1 MDWIDAEEQK
11 NSKKNSIIE
20 WEESRMRDT
29 NNYFDA
35 QWKKRNSK
43 KFADFQS
50 FRKLQRG
57 HALMTSLKL

>member
-35 QWKKRNSK
+35 QWKKEIPRNLRISKAFENSK
-43 KFADFQS
+43 
-50 FRKLQRG
+50 G
-57 HALMTSLKL
+57 VMH

>member
-35 QWKKRNSK
+35 QRKKRNSK

-50 FRKLQRG
+50 FNSKTPKG
-57 HALMTSLKL
+57 SSINDVT